1 MHNIPV
7 LNLNDFYTERA
18 RFVEQLKTA
27 CAEIGFFAITGHGI
41 EPSLSTEMRHMLEA
55 FFSLS
60 LAEKEKLMITPGNYR
75 GYIPLGFFT
84 PNESGKPADQYEA
97 YKLHTEVASDH
108 PVCAECALYGE
119 NRWPQQPAGFSATI
133 NAYWA
138 AMDRLSNQLLQAFAL
153 ALSLP
158 ADKLLPLFDLPL
170 SNMTLLHYP
179 PRREDQAGAGLH
191 PHKDSDAFTILY
203 PDKVGGL
210 KVRHHDGSWIE
221 AITAEGDYLV
231 NVGDM
236 MEIWSGGRFI
246 STPHQVINPVGKD
259 RLSFPYFAVPRHDC
273 VISPLVQP
281 LSGFDR
287 PDVPV
292 GKWQA
297 EVWRTN
303 WADELPDDPV
313 YDLGTIKV

>member
-1 MHNIPV
+1 MHNIPL
-7 LNLNDFYTERA
+7 LNLNDFSTDRK

-27 CAEIGFFAITGHGI
+27 CSEIGFFSITGHGI
-41 EPSLSTEMRHMLEA
+41 QPSITTELRTQLELL
-55 FFSLS
+55 FSLPQ
-60 LAEKEKLMITPGNYR
+60 AEKEKLMITRNNYR
-75 GYIPLGFFT
+75 GYVPLGFFT

-97 YKLHTEVASDH
+97 YKLHTEISSDH
-108 PVCAECALYGE
+108 PICSECDLYGK
-119 NRWPQQPAGFSATI
+119 NKWPKQLPMFASTVK
-133 NAYWA
+133 AYWA
-138 AMDRLSNQLLQAFAL
+138 AMDHLSNQLLQAFAL

-158 ADKLLPLFDLPL
+158 EDKLLPLFDLPL
-170 SNMTLLHYP
+170 TNMTLLHYP
-179 PRREDQAGAGLH
+179 PLGENQSGAGLH

-210 KVRHHDGSWIE
+210 KVCHREGSWID
-221 AITAEGDYLV
+221 AVTDEGNFLV

-236 MEIWSGGRFI
+236 MEIWSGGRFV

-259 RLSFPYFAVPRHDC
+259 RISFPYFAVPRHDC
-273 VISPLVQP
+273 VISPLVEP
-281 LSGFDR
+281 LPGFER

-313 YDLGTIKV
+313 YDLGTIKN